1 MKVVILKFLWESR
14 GKALPCAHEIKQEG
28 TDKIMGSNKNCSS
41 ERNNR
46 NEEGRTEMAGDANGN
61 SSTEIPAEKVTK
73 PWMAGYS
80 H

>member
-1 MKVVILKFLWESR
+1 
-14 GKALPCAHEIKQEG
+14 
-28 TDKIMGSNKNCSS
+28 MGSNKNCSS